1 MNQGKIGKQKMK
13 TKFHLNVLLATMVLA
28 LAMLP
33 IGAYAQVGGGLSVG
47 NKIPVQNALGRNWTG
62 TNGDPDNSARVEIR
76 QTHTGIILAP
86 TNGPGQVES
95 FNPLVTDSY
104 LGHGVVGINPGT
116 YSEGFM
122 DWSVWET
129 NLTYYVR
136 VFDRS
141 DPSGAIYYADTLP
154 FYGPSD
160 AVSVINPEFG
170 EVKRVDGEPDVDT
183 DGDGIP
189 DAMEGDMG
197 LDAGNPDTDGDGY
210 PDGFEAVHDE
220 YLQPGEPD
228 PSLEIQINP
237 PFALAVDP
245 HTVSWQTIPV
255 PNMEYR
261 LEYRPQWTDET
272 AYDEVWNGMA
282 TDTHLEIDV
291 EGLVTNA
298 PVKGF
303 FRVTVPYTIP

>member
-1 MNQGKIGKQKMK
+1 MNKFFQVKMGG
-13 TKFHLNVLLATMVLA
+13 VACA
-28 LAMLP
+28 LVMMA
-33 IGAYAQVGGGLSVG
+33 ISQVQAQVGALVVE
-47 NKIPVQNALGRNWTG
+47 NKTPVLDILQRPLPG
-62 TNGDPDNSARVEIR
+62 TWKFPDESCRVEIR
-76 QTHTGIILAP
+76 QTTPAGVILPPDPATGAGNPL
-86 TNGPGQVES
+86 
-95 FNPLVTDSY
+95 NPLVRSSY
-104 LGHGVVGINPGT
+104 MGMGVIGNNPGRFSEAFTNRLSTNST
-116 YSEGFM
+116 YF
-122 DWSVWET
+122 
-129 NLTYYVR
+129 VR
-136 VFDRS
+136 VYTAPL
-141 DPSGAIYYADTLP
+141 PSNAIYYADSAVFVAPADANVTLV
-154 FYGPSD
+154 D
-160 AVSVINPEFG
+160 VIFQPKLFRLVATGAE
-170 EVKRVDGEPDVDT
+170 DVDS

-210 PDGFEAVHDE
+210 PDGFEAIHGA
-220 YLQPGEPD
+220 YLQPTEPD

-282 TDTHLEIDV
+282 TDTNLEIDV
-291 EGLVTNA
+291 EGLVTN
-298 PVKGF
+298 VLGKGF